1 LENYQHALYIA
12 SLIHKWQEKGS
23 LTETERQDLDHWR
36 NTDAREALFQELTD
50 RKLFVAEL
58 RRLSEYD
65 ADEAAAIILA
75 RLGESSIPHPVT
87 KPPLR
92 RWIAVAAVLL
102 LVVAGI
108 WLLFPRQ
115 TTAPTAKKDIAPGGN
130 RATLTLAGG
139 AHILLDTTRS
149 GAIARQGGT
158 DILKLADGR
167 LTYKGADAPATESLN
182 TLSTPRGGQ
191 YQLTLSDGSRVWLN
205 AASSITYPAA
215 FTGNQRTVTI
225 SGEAYLEVA
234 PDKARPFR
242 VMTGDQRIEVLGT
255 AFDVNAYSDEPAM
268 ATTLIEGKIRVGSG
282 AVSKLLAPGEQAK
295 SNGTQLD
302 IIPGA
307 DIDQVLAWKNGAFS
321 FRHAD
326 LPTVMRQLA
335 RWYDI
340 DVEYAGNPPSGTFDG
355 EIGRSL
361 TLSQVLDGLALTHI
375 HYTIVDEHKIII
387 RP

>member
-1 LENYQHALYIA
+1 MENYQHALYIA

-255 AFDVNAYSDEPAM
+255 A
-268 ATTLIEGKIRVGSG
+268 
-282 AVSKLLAPGEQAK
+282 
-295 SNGTQLD
+295 
-302 IIPGA
+302 
-307 DIDQVLAWKNGAFS
+307 
-321 FRHAD
+321 
-326 LPTVMRQLA
+326 
-335 RWYDI
+335 
-340 DVEYAGNPPSGTFDG
+340 
-355 EIGRSL
+355 
-361 TLSQVLDGLALTHI
+361 
-375 HYTIVDEHKIII
+375 
-387 RP
+387 